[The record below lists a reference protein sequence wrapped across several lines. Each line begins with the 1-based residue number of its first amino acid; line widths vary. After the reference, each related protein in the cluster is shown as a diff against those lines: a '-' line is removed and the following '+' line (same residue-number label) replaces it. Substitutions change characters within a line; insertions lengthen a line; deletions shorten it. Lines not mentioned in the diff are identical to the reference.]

1 MRDIIK
7 LAILFFGIMLG
18 VMLLGALLSSCG
30 RDDENSGNNS
40 TEEIE
45 QEETSPTIEAENPLT
60 VRGTASID
68 MSNES
73 IRNGFFEAVMFEGK
87 PDGDPKS
94 ATPIASVS
102 EEGINHMKQL
112 PTQFDFRMT
121 IPNAV
126 PGNTYFVYGAVYST
140 SEKLTVLVE
149 GKCQNTTEVQ
159 YCSVVGEGN
168 MVNYW
173 MDLDSPKVN

>member
-1 MRDIIK
+1 MRDILK

-18 VMLLGALLSSCG
+18 VMLLGALLSSCAKDG
-30 RDDENSGNNS
+30 GSKTV

-45 QEETSPTIEAENPLT
+45 QEVSPTVEAQNPLT
-60 VRGTASID
+60 VRGTASIN
-68 MSNES
+68 MSHES

-87 PDGDPKS
+87 PEGDPKS

-102 EEGINHMKQL
+102 KEGINHLRQL

-140 SEKLTVLVE
+140 PEKLTVLVE
-149 GKCQNTTEVQ
+149 GKCQNTAEVQ

-173 MDLDSPKVN
+173 MDLTSPAVN

>member
-1 MRDIIK
+1 MRDILK
-7 LAILFFGIMLG
+7 LAVVFFGILLG

-30 RDDENSGNNS
+30 RDNVDSEPD
-40 TEEIE
+40 TAEES
-45 QEETSPTIEAENPLT
+45 EEVLPTSQPAQNPLT

-140 SEKLTVLVE
+140 PEKLTVLVE

-173 MDLDSPKVN
+173 MDLDSPEVN